1 MTKTELRNMHSK
13 FQRDVAIFDNQKKL
27 KAVDVMVVRQVSGGR
42 NNINDLAKAMKIT
55 KNQLL
60 SSLSKGVF
68 TIEGDTILI

>member
-1 MTKTELRNMHSK
+1 MHSK

-68 TIEGDTILI
+68 TIKGDTILI

>member
-68 TIEGDTILI
+68 TIKGDTILI

>member
-60 SSLSKGVF
+60 SSLSKGIF
-68 TIEGDTILI
+68 TIKGDTIFI

>member
-68 TIEGDTILI
+68 TIEGDTIII